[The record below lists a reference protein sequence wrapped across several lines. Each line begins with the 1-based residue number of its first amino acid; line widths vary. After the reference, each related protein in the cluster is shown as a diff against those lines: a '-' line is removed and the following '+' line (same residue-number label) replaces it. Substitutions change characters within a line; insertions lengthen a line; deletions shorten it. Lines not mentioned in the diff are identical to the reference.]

1 LTAEVFNRR
10 NRGYLP
16 GFAKTGFAMLQ
27 FQTVTHRFFF
37 GFFFYFPCLL
47 AEGTG

>member
-1 LTAEVFNRR
+1 MDRR
-10 NRGYLP
+10 TR
-16 GFAKTGFAMLQ
+16 FVIESQAM
-27 FQTVTHRFFF
+27 TRRFFF